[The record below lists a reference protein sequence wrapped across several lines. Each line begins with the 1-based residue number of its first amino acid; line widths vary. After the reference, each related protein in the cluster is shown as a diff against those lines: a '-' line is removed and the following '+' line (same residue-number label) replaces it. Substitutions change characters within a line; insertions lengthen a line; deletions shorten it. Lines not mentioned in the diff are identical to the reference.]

1 MILVVKTGLNLLHIE
16 FYTICT
22 PMKVW
27 VSKKDLLCR
36 KSSKNCGC
44 CTSCLCYITQI
55 LFLDLTSV
63 LAELTKKEKEN
74 ECVSHALK
82 LRTAWSL
89 QNYKRFFELYLRAPK
104 MSGYLIDWFIGR
116 ERKAALRIIIK
127 AYVLIATFD
136 FNQMVSL
143 RELSQRVPFHTH
155 HFNDKLKMQY
165 YFRQIKRLFS
175 VSNFNLPVE
184 RCVVSILQIHN
195 RRSHLIFIVTFCP
208 IIIIV

>member
-1 MILVVKTGLNLLHIE
+1 MILVVKTDLNLLHIE

-27 VSKKDLLCR
+27 VSKQDVFCR
-36 KSSKNCGC
+36 KSSKNVAVVLPACV
-44 CTSCLCYITQI
+44 TSQI

-89 QNYKRFFELYLRAPK
+89 QNYKRFFELYLGAPK

-136 FNQMVSL
+136 FNQIVSL
-143 RELSQRVPFHTH
+143 QELSQRVPFHTH

-165 YFRQIKRLFS
+165 YFRKIKRFFS
-175 VSNFNLPVE
+175 VSEF
-184 RCVVSILQIHN
+184 
-195 RRSHLIFIVTFCP
+195 
-208 IIIIV
+208 

>member
-1 MILVVKTGLNLLHIE
+1 MLVLHHI
-16 FYTICT
+16 
-22 PMKVW
+22 
-27 VSKKDLLCR
+27 
-36 KSSKNCGC
+36 
-44 CTSCLCYITQI
+44 QI

-89 QNYKRFFELYLRAPK
+89 QNYKRFFELYHGAPK

-116 ERKAALRIIIK
+116 ERKAALKIIIK

-136 FNQMVSL
+136 FNQMISL
-143 RELSQRVPFHTH
+143 RELSQRAPFSHPK
-155 HFNDKLKMQY
+155 FNDNLKMQY

-175 VSNFNLPVE
+175 VSEF
-184 RCVVSILQIHN
+184 
-195 RRSHLIFIVTFCP
+195 
-208 IIIIV
+208 

>member
-1 MILVVKTGLNLLHIE
+1 MLHHIQ
-16 FYTICT
+16 
-22 PMKVW
+22 
-27 VSKKDLLCR
+27 L
-36 KSSKNCGC
+36 
-44 CTSCLCYITQI
+44 

-89 QNYKRFFELYLRAPK
+89 QNYKRFFELYLGAPK
-104 MSGYLIDWFIGR
+104 MSGYLIDLFIGR

-127 AYVLIATFD
+127 AYVSIATFD

-143 RELSQRVPFHTH
+143 QDLSQRVPFHTH
-155 HFNDKLKMQY
+155 HFNDKLKNSILFPTNQKVIFS
-165 YFRQIKRLFS
+165 FRILIYLS
-175 VSNFNLPVE
+175 SD
-184 RCVVSILQIHN
+184 VVSILQIHN
-195 RRSHLIFIVTFCP
+195 RRRHLIFIVTFCP

>member
-1 MILVVKTGLNLLHIE
+1 MYFVENLV
-16 FYTICT
+16 
-22 PMKVW
+22 
-27 VSKKDLLCR
+27 
-36 KSSKNCGC
+36 KNSRCGC

-89 QNYKRFFELYLRAPK
+89 QNYKRFFELYHGAPK

-127 AYVLIATFD
+127 AYVLLATF
-136 FNQMVSL
+136 MVSL
-143 RELSQRVPFHTH
+143 RELSQRVP
-155 HFNDKLKMQY
+155 L
-165 YFRQIKRLFS
+165 
-175 VSNFNLPVE
+175 
-184 RCVVSILQIHN
+184 
-195 RRSHLIFIVTFCP
+195 SHPPLL
-208 IIIIV
+208 

>member
-27 VSKKDLLCR
+27 VSKKDVLCR
-36 KSSKNCGC
+36 KSSKNGC

-89 QNYKRFFELYLRAPK
+89 QNYKRFFELYHGAPK

-143 RELSQRVPFHTH
+143 RELSQRVP
-155 HFNDKLKMQY
+155 L
-165 YFRQIKRLFS
+165 
-175 VSNFNLPVE
+175 
-184 RCVVSILQIHN
+184 
-195 RRSHLIFIVTFCP
+195 SHPPLL
-208 IIIIV
+208 

>member
-1 MILVVKTGLNLLHIE
+1 MLHHIQ
-16 FYTICT
+16 
-22 PMKVW
+22 
-27 VSKKDLLCR
+27 L
-36 KSSKNCGC
+36 
-44 CTSCLCYITQI
+44 

-89 QNYKRFFELYLRAPK
+89 QNYKRFFELYHGAPK

-127 AYVLIATFD
+127 AYVLIANFD
-136 FNQMVSL
+136 LNQMISL
-143 RELSQRVPFHTH
+143 RELVRGFLYHTH
-155 HFNDKLKMQY
+155 NFNDKLKMQY

-175 VSNFNLPVE
+175 VSEF
-184 RCVVSILQIHN
+184 
-195 RRSHLIFIVTFCP
+195 
-208 IIIIV
+208 

>member
-1 MILVVKTGLNLLHIE
+1 
-16 FYTICT
+16 
-22 PMKVW
+22 MKVW
-27 VSKKDLLCR
+27 VSKKDVFCR
-36 KSSKNCGC
+36 KSSKNYF
-44 CTSCLCYITQI
+44 LLVLHHIQI

-89 QNYKRFFELYLRAPK
+89 QNYKRFFELYLGAPK

-136 FNQMVSL
+136 FNQIVSL
-143 RELSQRVPFHTH
+143 QELSQRVPFH
-155 HFNDKLKMQY
+155 NDKLKMQY
-165 YFRQIKRLFS
+165 YFRKIKRFFS
-175 VSNFNLPVE
+175 VSEF
-184 RCVVSILQIHN
+184 
-195 RRSHLIFIVTFCP
+195 
-208 IIIIV
+208 